1 MAFFG
6 RTGHDGAMTNAAPP
20 VATNRLERPREG
32 RIIAGVAAGVAERY
46 DVDVIWI
53 RLGFVFLAMFGGSGV
68 LVYLVAWLLIPEQ
81 GESESIIGASV
92 GDLEGLSGWLGV
104 ALIVIGGLIIFSW
117 TGIVRPSV
125 LWAGALITVGVLLYR
140 GDLPP
145 IGGSKAQTDT
155 ATSIYG
161 RDSDEATADE
171 PAAAPIVAAPP
182 SASTAVSTAPVAP
195 TPAPA
200 RAVAAAPPPPP
211 PSPPRPKS
219 ILGRMT
225 IAVELIAI
233 GVMTLLDT
241 ANIIN
246 PTFRHY
252 LAVAVGI
259 AGLGLLVGTLW
270 GRSWGLI
277 ALGLVLMPALI
288 AATVVRVPLRGP
300 FGERSYQPLTVAEIP
315 DTYELAA
322 GSLKI
327 DLRGIDLDQGP
338 VVIVATVG
346 FGEVDVLVP
355 AGAATTIDARSGF
368 GEVVIDGVSSGGVNV
383 VKSAEWP
390 GSGSL
395 IVDLEVGFGSARIDR
410 VER

>member
-1 MAFFG
+1 MAFPA
-6 RTGHDGAMTNAAPP
+6 TAGHDGVMTNAAPP
-20 VATNRLERPREG
+20 DATTRLERPREG
-32 RIIAGVAAGVAERY
+32 RIIAGVAAGLAERY
-46 DVDVIWI
+46 DIEVIWI
-53 RLGFVFLAMFGGSGV
+53 RLGFVFLAMFGGAGV

-81 GESESIIGASV
+81 GETESIVGAGV

-145 IGGSKAQTDT
+145 IGGSKPQADT
-155 ATSIYG
+155 EAPVYG
-161 RDSDEATADE
+161 RDSEDATADE
-171 PAAAPIVAAPP
+171 PVAAPIVAASS
-182 SASTAVSTAPVAP
+182 SASTTLVAP
-195 TPAPA
+195 TSAP
-200 RAVAAAPPPPP
+200 AVAAAPPPPP
-211 PSPPRPKS
+211 PAPPRPKS
-219 ILGRMT
+219 ILGRLT
-225 IAVELIAI
+225 IAVGLIAI
-233 GVMTLLDT
+233 GTMTLLDT

-288 AATVVRVPLRGP
+288 AATVVRVPLRGS
-300 FGERSYQPLTVAEIP
+300 FGERSYQPQTVAEIP
-315 DTYELAA
+315 DTYEMAA
-322 GSLKI
+322 GSLRI
-327 DLRGIDLDQGP
+327 DLTEVALDQGP

-346 FGEVDVLVP
+346 FGELVVLVP
-355 AGAATTIDARSGF
+355 DGAATTIDARSGF
-368 GEVVIDGVSSGGVNV
+368 GEVVIDGASSGGVNV

-390 GSGSL
+390 GSGS
-395 IVDLEVGFGSARIDR
+395 IVVDFEVGFGSARIDR
-410 VER
+410 TER

>member
-1 MAFFG
+1 MAFLG
-6 RTGHDGAMTNAAPP
+6 VARHDGTMTNPAPP

-32 RIIAGVAAGVAERY
+32 RIIAGVAAGAAQHY
-46 DVDVIWI
+46 DIEVIWI
-53 RLGFVFLAMFGGSGV
+53 RLGFVFLAMFGGAGV
-68 LVYLVAWLLIPEQ
+68 LVYLSAWLLIPEQ
-81 GESESIIGASV
+81 GERESIAGAGV

-125 LWAGALITVGVLLYR
+125 MWAGALIVVGVLLYR

-145 IGGSKAQTDT
+145 IGGAKPEADG
-155 ATSIYG
+155 ADPIYG
-161 RDSDEATADE
+161 RDPDEVVADAPEDPPTVTAAR
-171 PAAAPIVAAPP
+171 P
-182 SASTAVSTAPVAP
+182 ASTALVD
-195 TPAPA
+195 PAPA
-200 RAVAAAPPPPP
+200 ATPEVVAPPPP

-225 IAVELIAI
+225 IAVALITVGA
-233 GVMTLLDT
+233 MALLDT
-241 ANIIN
+241 SGIIN

-252 LAVAVGI
+252 VAAVVGI

-277 ALGLVLMPALI
+277 ALGLILMPALI
-288 AATVVRVPLRGP
+288 IATVVQVPLRGS
-300 FGERSYQPLTVAEIP
+300 FGERSYRPQTIAQIP

-327 DLRGIDLDQGP
+327 DLQDIDLGRGP
-338 VVIVATVG
+338 VVVVATVG
-346 FGEVDVLVP
+346 FGELVVLVP
-355 AGAATTIDARSGF
+355 AGAAATIDAGSGF
-368 GEVVIDGVSSGGVNV
+368 GEVIIDGASSAGVNV

-390 GSGSL
+390 GSGS
-395 IVDLEVGFGSARIDR
+395 ITVDVEVGFGSARIERADR
-410 VER
+410 